1 MTIPQ
6 SEKILEAACEICRW
20 PGEVEDPDTVWEY
33 CETCPVEAALHE
45 VLFPPLEPGAVICA
59 FCKKPVTTKPENG
72 LRYCVHCHW
81 WINEDGSHIEE
92 TREFLK
98 GEKTP

>member
-1 MTIPQ
+1 MTDQ
-6 SEKILEAACEICRW
+6 QREKILEAACGLCYY
-20 PGEVEDPDTVWEY
+20 PCVYQQEDLDDF
-33 CETCPVEAALHE
+33 CERCPVEAAIDEALH
-45 VLFPPLEPGAVICA
+45 PPLPPGSVICA
-59 FCKKPVTTKPENG
+59 YCKKPVNTKPENG